1 MYLEE
6 GKREKKKGK
15 FFFFGRE
22 KRLKRAMYGELSRSI
37 PRSGRIMNRADNKSV
52 PPIYIYILFHD
63 IFFFSSYHPP
73 STSSSGWK
81 ILRREKGTAITMPSC
96 PSLLPP
102 LLIITR
108 LDARA
113 TRLRFNNLLVSLMIT
128 SLLIC
133 SLTFSEIAHPRARE
147 KETPPSSSSHVTRC
161 YSFKK
166 KKRRRRTA
174 TIHFLIASRSSHR
187 IVSTRARKSVS
198 RDQ

>member
-52 PPIYIYILFHD
+52 PSIYIYIYTLSRYFLLFLL
-63 IFFFSSYHPP
+63 SSAFNVVI
-73 STSSSGWK
+73 GLENIK
-81 ILRREKGTAITMPSC
+81 KGERNCHYDALVSLL

-147 KETPPSSSSHVTRC
+147 RDT
-161 YSFKK
+161 
-166 KKRRRRTA
+166 
-174 TIHFLIASRSSHR
+174 TILP
-187 IVSTRARKSVS
+187 
-198 RDQ
+198 